1 MSTEMERVDTTNSV
15 LNSTLVRLQWKHGVS
30 FTFVDFVLLVNH
42 AQGHV
47 RLCIH
52 TALSPRHYRFL
63 FIANRFLLNCVD
75 SHRYNLPRLDFFDPL

>member
-52 TALSPRHYRFL
+52 TALSPRHYRFFSL
-63 FIANRFLLNCVD
+63 LIA
-75 SHRYNLPRLDFFDPL
+75 FF